1 MKNTLLCSLLL
12 TATSIAYAQ
21 PTAKDIEKL
30 SWLEGSWQRTNAK
43 PGRSGV
49 EQWKKISATEWIG
62 KGINLRGVDTI
73 FVEKLKIVAKDNALF
88 YVADVPQNKT
98 EVYFRFTALTERGF
112 ICENPEHDFPK
123 KMEYEYNGSVLKAI
137 ISGNGQAMEFIFKK

>member
-1 MKNTLLCSLLL
+1 MKKALLFSLLL
-12 TATSIAYAQ
+12 TASSLAYGQ

-30 SWLEGSWQRTNAK
+30 AWLEGNWQRTNAK

-49 EQWKKISATEWIG
+49 EQWKKLSATEWLG
-62 KGINLRGVDTI
+62 KGISLRGVDTV

-98 EVYFRFTALTERGF
+98 EVYFQITTLTEKGF
-112 ICENPEHDFPK
+112 VCENEHHDFPK
-123 KMEYEYNGSVLKAI
+123 KMEYEYNGSVLKAT